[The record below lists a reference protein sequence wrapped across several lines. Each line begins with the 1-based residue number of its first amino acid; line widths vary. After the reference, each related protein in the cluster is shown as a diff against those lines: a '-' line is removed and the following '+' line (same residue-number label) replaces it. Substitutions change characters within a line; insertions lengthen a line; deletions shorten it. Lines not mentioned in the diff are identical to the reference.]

1 MKIIAATKN
10 KGKKAEL
17 EAILKY
23 QGIELISWD
32 EAGLGDL
39 EIEETGSTCEENSY
53 IKAKTVC
60 KITGKA
66 ALADDTGLF
75 VDAAGGEPGINA
87 ARYAGEHGNDAANRA
102 KLLRKLKGVPFE
114 KRTARFVTV
123 ITVVYPGGEKVVAR
137 GECPGHISMEEKGDR
152 GFGYD
157 SIFIPEGH
165 EKTFAEL
172 PAEYKNSLSHRHAAL
187 LKLTKLLENR

>member
-10 KGKKAEL
+10 RGKLAEL
-17 EAILKY
+17 RAILEEK
-23 QGIELISWD
+23 GIELVSWE
-32 EAGLGDL
+32 EAGLGDT

-53 IKAKTVC
+53 IKAKAVC
-60 KITGKA
+60 DMTGKA

-75 VDAAGGEPGINA
+75 VDAADGEPGINA

-102 KLLRKLKGVPFE
+102 KLLERLEGVPFE
-114 KRTARFVTV
+114 KRTAKFVTV
-123 ITVVYPGGEKVVAR
+123 ISVVSPDGEVIEAR
-137 GECPGHISMEEKGDR
+137 GECPGHISFEERGDR

-157 SIFIPEGH
+157 SIFIPEGY

-172 PAEYKNSLSHRHAAL
+172 PAEFKNSLSHRHMAL
-187 LKLTKLLENR
+187 VKLTELI

>member
-10 KGKKAEL
+10 RGKLAEL
-17 EAILKY
+17 RAILEEK
-23 QGIELISWD
+23 GIELVSWE
-32 EAGLGDL
+32 EAGLGDT

-53 IKAKTVC
+53 IKAKAVC
-60 KITGKA
+60 DMTGKA

-75 VDAAGGEPGINA
+75 VDAADGEPGINA

-102 KLLRKLKGVPFE
+102 KLLERLEGVPFE
-114 KRTARFVTV
+114 KRTAKFVTV
-123 ITVVYPGGEKVVAR
+123 ISVVRPDGEVIEAR
-137 GECPGHISMEEKGDR
+137 GECPGHISFEERGDR

-157 SIFIPEGH
+157 SIFIPEGY

-172 PAEYKNSLSHRHAAL
+172 PAEFKNSLSHRHMAL
-187 LKLTKLLENR
+187 VKLTELI

>member
-17 EAILKY
+17 EAILKD

-87 ARYAGEHGNDAANRA
+87 ARYAGEHGNDALNR
-102 KLLRKLKGVPFE
+102 KVLLE
-114 KRTARFVTV
+114 KMQGKTDRSAYFACY
-123 ITVVYPGGEKVVAR
+123 VVLYRADGSIVCGSGQTE
-137 GECPGHISMEEKGDR
+137 GSIMLSEKGNG

-157 SIFIPEGH
+157 SLFFSDDL
-165 EKTFAEL
+165 KKSFAQATE
-172 PAEYKNSLSHRHAAL
+172 EEKNSVSHRYRAIIDL
-187 LKLTKLLENR
+187 LGHL